1 MSDPPCILVVDDEQ
15 SYLDALTVALQREG
29 FHVET
34 AADGTEALARFEAVQ
49 PALVLLDVMLPKVS
63 GIDVCRELRARFA
76 RPDHHGD
83 RAQLRD
89 RRRGGPRGGC
99 RRLRDQ
105 AVPAA

>member
-63 GIDVCRELRARFA
+63 GIDVCRELRARS
-76 RPDHHGD
+76 
-83 RAQLRD
+83 RASRSSW
-89 RRRGGPRGGC
+89 
-99 RRLRDQ
+99 
-105 AVPAA
+105 